1 MNALM
6 YLDPFYS
13 RDGHYFTISAEQG
26 SRFAK
31 EMASDFNPLHNPD
44 SKRFC
49 VPGDLL
55 FALVLTHYG
64 ISPQMTFL
72 FKEMVPADTAL
83 DFSPSDADELHICLP
98 NNKACL
104 SVERT
109 GTPVFRPDLLE
120 NFSRDYVAF
129 SGQNFPHALHPL
141 FREHNVMLNPTRPTV
156 IYERMSF
163 ELDTTATDAPQLAFA
178 ATDLKVSGKRGEV
191 NLDFT
196 MKQGEREI
204 GRGYKR
210 LLLSGLRPYDDAVA
224 TALVAEY
231 EASKAAY
238 YAAQNN
244 ANAH

>member
-1 MNALM
+1 M

-13 RDGHYFTISAEQG
+13 RDGHYLTINAEQG

-31 EMASDFNPLHNPD
+31 DMASDFNPLHNPD

-55 FALVLTHYG
+55 FALVLAHYG
-64 ISPQMTFL
+64 ISPKMTFL
-72 FKEMVPADTAL
+72 FKEMVPANTAL
-83 DFSPSDADELHICLP
+83 DFSPSEADELHISLP
-98 NNKACL
+98 NGKACL
-104 SVERT
+104 SVERS
-109 GTPVFRPDLLE
+109 GEPVFCPNLLE

-141 FREHNVMLNPTRPTV
+141 FKKHNVMLNPSRPTV

-163 ELDTTATDAPQLAFA
+163 EIDTTVTDSPQLAFA
-178 ATDLKVSGKRGEV
+178 ATNLQVNGKRGEV

-196 MKQGEREI
+196 MQAGEREI

-210 LLLSGLRPYDDAVA
+210 LLLSGLRPYDDEVA

-238 YAAQNN
+238 YATQNN
-244 ANAH
+244 TSAQ